1 MSSSDSQ
8 FSDDRVVVSS
18 AEADEGGGQHVGSAI
33 RCPAGVVPPWL
44 GSASGK
50 PLGGDMVGYL
60 RALAVV
66 IDDGWRAAL
75 RGEGG
80 CAFRLGEASHGVHR
94 ALIAMEGYVSDVESG
109 PR

>member
-1 MSSSDSQ
+1 
-8 FSDDRVVVSS
+8 
-18 AEADEGGGQHVGSAI
+18 
-33 RCPAGVVPPWL
+33 
-44 GSASGK
+44 
-50 PLGGDMVGYL
+50 MVGYL

-66 IDDGWRAAL
+66 IDDAWRAAL

-80 CAFRLGEASHGVHR
+80 CAFRLGDASHGVRR